1 MELMRKVLENI
12 QNGETSF
19 KPTDDSH
26 EALRDFQPLARRIVS
41 AHKRG
46 FLTRAIFSRNYE
58 YGCDY
63 IDCVMVGG
71 LTFEGEQFLE
81 SQQKEPEKPA
91 PVDTNKPADLI
102 KFEPKLFGIKLE
114 GNELY
119 RRLKSWW
126 KNKVKNKRTSVKL
139 VDN

>member
-1 MELMRKVLENI
+1 MERMRKVLENI

-41 AHKRG
+41 AHERG

-63 IDCVMVGG
+63 IDDVVVGG

-81 SQQKEPEKPA
+81 SQQKEDEKPA
-91 PVDTNKPADLI
+91 PVSTDKAADLI

-114 GNELY
+114 GNEIY
-119 RRLKSWW
+119 RRLKRWW
-126 KNKVKNKRTSVKL
+126 YGKKQRKS
-139 VDN
+139 

>member
-1 MELMRKVLENI
+1 MEKMREILSRI
-12 QNGETSF
+12 QNGEARF
-19 KPTDDSH
+19 NPTDDSH

-63 IDCVMVGG
+63 IDEVMVGG

-81 SQQKEPEKPA
+81 SQQKESEKTA
-91 PVDTNKPADLI
+91 PVSADKPADLI

-114 GNELY
+114 GNEIY
-119 RRLKSWW
+119 RRLKRWW
-126 KNKVKNKRTSVKL
+126 KDKVKKQK
-139 VDN
+139 